1 MKPKNSFESGELTDN
16 IFYILLALVK
26 PRHGY
31 RIMQFIKEKTDDQFV
46 IGPAT
51 MYTTLKKLQEY
62 KLIEEV
68 ESDDNKKVY
77 IATEEGISLLEENIK
92 RRKKIIDLAEK
103 IMWEVKK

>member
-1 MKPKNSFESGELTDN
+1 MKSKNSFESGELTDN
-16 IFYILLALVK
+16 IFYILLSLVQ

-31 RIMQFIKEKTDDQFV
+31 RIMQFIKEKTEGQFV

-62 KLIEEV
+62 NLIREIPNK
-68 ESDDNKKVY
+68 DNKKVY
-77 IATEEGISLLEENIK
+77 IATEKGFLLLEENIK

-103 IMWEVKK
+103 IMLEGRK

>member
-16 IFYILLALVK
+16 IFYILLSLVK

-31 RIMQFIKEKTDDQFV
+31 RIMQFIKEETDGQFI

-51 MYTTLKKLQEY
+51 MYTTLEKLQEY
-62 KLIEEV
+62 NLIEEI

-77 IATEEGISLLEENIK
+77 LATKEGRRLLEENIER
-92 RRKKIIDLAEK
+92 RRKIVEMAER
-103 IMWEVKK
+103 IMREVRK

>member
-16 IFYILLALVK
+16 IFYILLSLVK

-31 RIMQFIKEKTDDQFV
+31 RIMQFINDETKGEFI

-62 KLIEEV
+62 ELIEEV
-68 ESDDNKKVY
+68 KSEDNKKIYV
-77 IATEEGISLLEENIK
+77 ATEKGILLIEENIN
-92 RRKKIIDLAEK
+92 RRKKLISLAEN
-103 IMWEVKK
+103 IMKEVK